1 MSGESSSSKILYIE
15 FSDELLFIAHF
26 FSLLYFQDF
35 FNVCYFPGFLRFPWW
50 GFCVGVT
57 VVTWECGAIS
67 RVMSGF
73 SAPKASAF
81 LGAFF
86 PFFFGKFFN
95 ADRVD
100 VHSIWID
107 FGVLV
112 VSVVSVN
119 RVGVV
124 GFS

>member
-1 MSGESSSSKILYIE
+1 M
-15 FSDELLFIAHF
+15 
-26 FSLLYFQDF
+26 
-35 FNVCYFPGFLRFPWW
+35 
-50 GFCVGVT
+50 GVT

-67 RVMSGF
+67 RVMSMF
-73 SAPKASAF
+73 PAPKALA
-81 LGAFF
+81 LLDAFF
-86 PFFFGKFFN
+86 PFFFGEFFN

-100 VHSIWID
+100 VHGVWID

-112 VSVVSVN
+112 VGVVSLN